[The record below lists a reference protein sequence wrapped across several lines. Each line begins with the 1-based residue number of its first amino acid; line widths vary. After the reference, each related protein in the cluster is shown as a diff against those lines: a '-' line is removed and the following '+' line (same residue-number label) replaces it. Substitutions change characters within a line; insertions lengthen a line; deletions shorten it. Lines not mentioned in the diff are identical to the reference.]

1 MAQPYDEQ
9 NIFAKILRG
18 EIPSHKVYE
27 DDKCLAILDIFPI
40 NPGHVLVIPKTPAV
54 IVPDLDPELVV
65 HLFTVGARLSKA
77 VRAAAPKC
85 EGVNFWISDGASAGQ
100 EVPHVHLHIIPRFA
114 GDGFGWRVG
123 PNNRKPQEAT
133 ALKSS
138 AEALK
143 AALSSL
149 PGEA

>member
-1 MAQPYDEQ
+1 MAQSYDEQ

-18 EIPSHKVYE
+18 EIPCHKVFE
-27 DDKCLAILDIFPI
+27 DDRCLAILDIFPI
-40 NPGHVLVIPKTPAV
+40 NPGHVLVIPKAPAV
-54 IVPDLDPELVV
+54 TVPDLDPALAA
-65 HLFTVGARLSKA
+65 HLFMVGARLSKA

-114 GDGFGWRVG
+114 GDGFGWRIG
-123 PNNRKPQEAT
+123 PKNRLPQE
-133 ALKSS
+133 

-143 AALSSL
+143 ASAASLKAALAAS
-149 PGEA
+149 GEA